1 LLEEFS
7 DALAADACVAVNN
20 DLAFA
25 VDFGE
30 ALVHFIQWNQLP
42 ADLGD
47 LVLPGLA
54 HVEEVD
60 VVAGVYAA
68 LQLLDGQLGDSVVHR
83 SLPLNKTV

>member
-1 LLEEFS
+1 LLEEFG
-7 DALAADACVAVNN
+7 DALATDACMAVDD

-25 VDFGE
+25 VDLGE
-30 ALVHFIQWNQLP
+30 TLGHFVLRNQLP

-60 VVAGVYAA
+60 VLAGIDAA
-68 LQLLDGQLGDSVVHR
+68 LQLLDGQLGDSVVH
-83 SLPLNKTV
+83 